1 MLKILIDDI
10 ITTLPIAGWRPASG
24 DAEDYIAFCPHYNE
38 WGRDSFDEM
47 LKETRLSGLAM
58 DSETAFVENS
68 GRISYIRAREDARA
82 FQITYEGKV
91 MKKQELALEMLG

>member
-58 DSETAFVENS
+58 DSETAFVENKIAEGFLIYVQ
-68 GRISYIRAREDARA
+68 GRMQGLFRLLMRV
-82 FQITYEGKV
+82 K
-91 MKKQELALEMLG
+91 